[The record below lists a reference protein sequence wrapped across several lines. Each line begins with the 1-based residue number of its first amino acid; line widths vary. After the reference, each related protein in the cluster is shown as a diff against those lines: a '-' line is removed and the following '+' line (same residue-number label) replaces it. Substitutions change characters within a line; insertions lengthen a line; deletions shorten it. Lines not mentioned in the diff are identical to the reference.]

1 RQRYDILHTKL
12 ITDGI
17 DPVKITIT
25 RLSIDGLWFSEI
37 FGMAP
42 LNEELKTQVF
52 DELINMIQEDE

>member
-1 RQRYDILHTKL
+1 MPFPYLFNFVDMEKKQFL
-12 ITDGI
+12 
-17 DPVKITIT
+17 
-25 RLSIDGLWFSEI
+25 IDGLWFSEI